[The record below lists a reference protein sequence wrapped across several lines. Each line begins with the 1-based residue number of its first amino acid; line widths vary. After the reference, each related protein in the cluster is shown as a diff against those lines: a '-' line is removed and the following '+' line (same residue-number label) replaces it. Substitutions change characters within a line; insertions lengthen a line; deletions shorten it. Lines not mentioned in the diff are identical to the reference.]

1 MDTGSSSD
9 THMSFQVRPKTV
21 LLSIAI
27 MSLDET
33 MNLPTVASYL
43 GARTETVA
51 QLARKGELPGAQ
63 IGKGWIFL
71 REDVLRFLRNRIA
84 RETESRR
91 AARVKEQSN
100 SQQGDNAEAVAVAT
114 PRARTRRRELPALPE
129 LVGHTITKVGT
140 PNRFL
145 EDSHTA

>member
-1 MDTGSSSD
+1 
-9 THMSFQVRPKTV
+9 
-21 LLSIAI
+21 

-43 GARTETVA
+43 GARAETVA

-71 REDVLRFLRNRIA
+71 REDVLKFLRDRIA

-91 AARVKEQSN
+91 AARDKEQVN
-100 SQQGDNAEAVAVAT
+100 PHHEDNFEVVAVAV
-114 PRARTRRRELPALPE
+114 PRVRTRRRELPALPA
-129 LVGHTITKVGT
+129 LPITKAGK
-140 PNRFL
+140 PDRFL
-145 EDSHTA
+145 EDSHSA

>member
-1 MDTGSSSD
+1 
-9 THMSFQVRPKTV
+9 
-21 LLSIAI
+21 

-33 MNLPTVASYL
+33 MDLATVASYL

-71 REDVLRFLRNRIA
+71 REDVLRFLRDRIA

-91 AARVKEQSN
+91 AARIKDQVNPQHEDKA
-100 SQQGDNAEAVAVAT
+100 DFVAVAG

-129 LVGHTITKVGT
+129 LIGHAVTKAGK
-140 PNRFL
+140 PDRFL
-145 EDSHTA
+145 EDSHSA